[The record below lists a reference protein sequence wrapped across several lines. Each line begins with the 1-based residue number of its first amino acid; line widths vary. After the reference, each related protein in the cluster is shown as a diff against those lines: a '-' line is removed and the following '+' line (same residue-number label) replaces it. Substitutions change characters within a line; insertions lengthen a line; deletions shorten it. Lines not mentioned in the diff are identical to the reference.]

1 MILWRP
7 IEVIKGIAYINLK
20 ADAKVQK
27 IIIWEK
33 NGTKVTYTSVDG
45 GRYEN
50 SENST
55 R

>member
-27 IIIWEK
+27 IILQEK
-33 NGTKVTYTSVDG
+33 NGAKVTYTQERGD
-45 GRYEN
+45 N
-50 SENST
+50 KCD
-55 R
+55 

>member
-27 IIIWEK
+27 VILQEK
-33 NGTKVTYTSVDG
+33 NGTKVTYTQERGEGHAID
-45 GRYEN
+45 
-50 SENST
+50 
-55 R
+55 